1 MQKEDTKRKQEM
13 YTILRKWKKSSLSL
27 KNYGEKQGITYGVM
41 KYWHRKFKAEFS
53 ESKKKVSKKEPSFI
67 PVEVATPVSIPKR
80 VSVSIKIHYPN
91 EVFLQCPSDI
101 CKKEL
106 KNLITLF

>member
-27 KNYGEKQGITYGVM
+27 KDYGKKLGITYGVM
-41 KYWHRKFKAEFS
+41 KYWHRKFKVEFP
-53 ESKKKVSKKEPSFI
+53 ESKKKTAKKEPSFI
-67 PVEVATPVSIPKR
+67 PVEVATPISITKVVSAPIE
-80 VSVSIKIHYPN
+80 IHYPN
-91 EVFLQCPSDI
+91 GVFLQCTSDI

-106 KNLITLF
+106 KNLITLL

>member
-27 KNYGEKQGITYGVM
+27 KDYGKKLGITYGVM
-41 KYWHRKFKAEFS
+41 KYWHRKFKAEFP
-53 ESKKKVSKKEPSFI
+53 ESKKKATKKESLFI
-67 PVEVATPVSIPKR
+67 PVEVATPVR
-80 VSVSIKIHYPN
+80 VSKTVPIEIHYPN
-91 EVFLQCPSDI
+91 GVFLQCPSDL

-106 KNLITLF
+106 KNLISLF